1 MSHTRAVWDEGRE
14 PGRAVV
20 ALGVAVALTVIV
32 VNVAMVGR
40 VSMFFD
46 LWFVLLCLGLA
57 LLVRPRDFFTVG
69 VLPPLLMVGA
79 FVLIGA
85 ARPDVVADASD
96 GVIQAVVSGLSH
108 HAGALIVGYALCL
121 GVLAIRHRVLR
132 HRVLDQGAQAS
143 RTQASNRLGSPAPTR
158 TTSG

>member
-69 VLPPLLMVGA
+69 VLPPLLMFA
-79 FVLIGA
+79 TMVL
-85 ARPDVVADASD
+85 VALNGSQ
-96 GVIQAVVSGLSH
+96 VIADPHDSTVQAIITGLAH
-108 HAGALIVGYALCL
+108 HSVALFAGYAVCL
-121 GVLAIRHRVLR
+121 LTLLAR
-132 HRVLDQGAQAS
+132 Q
-143 RTQASNRLGSPAPTR
+143 RLPRP
-158 TTSG
+158 

>member
-1 MSHTRAVWDEGRE
+1 VSHTRAVWDEGRE

-69 VLPPLLMVGA
+69 VLPPLIMVVGFAMLAIDRPGA
-79 FVLIGA
+79 I
-85 ARPDVVADASD
+85 ASPRD
-96 GVIQAVVSGLSH
+96 GLVQAVISGLAH
-108 HAGALIVGYALCL
+108 HSVALVCGYALCL
-121 GVLAIRHRVLR
+121 VTLLAR
-132 HRVLDQGAQAS
+132 Q
-143 RTQASNRLGSPAPTR
+143 RTAR
-158 TTSG
+158 

>member
-1 MSHTRAVWDEGRE
+1 VSHTRAVWDEGRE

-40 VSMFFD
+40 VSLFFD

-69 VLPPLLMVGA
+69 VLPPLIMVVGFAILAIDRPGA
-79 FVLIGA
+79 I
-85 ARPDVVADASD
+85 ASPRD
-96 GVIQAVVSGLSH
+96 GLVQAVVSGLAH
-108 HAGALIVGYALCL
+108 HSVALVCGYALCL
-121 GVLAIRHRVLR
+121 VTLLAR
-132 HRVLDQGAQAS
+132 Q
-143 RTQASNRLGSPAPTR
+143 RTAR
-158 TTSG
+158 

>member
-1 MSHTRAVWDEGRE
+1 VSHSRAVWDEGRE

-46 LWFVLLCLGLA
+46 LWFVLICFGLA

-69 VLPPLLMVGA
+69 VLPPLIMLGA
-79 FVLIGA
+79 FAVLALG
-85 ARPDVVADASD
+85 RPEAIAEPQD
-96 GVIQAVVSGLSH
+96 GLVQAVVSGLAH
-108 HAGALIVGYALCL
+108 HSVALTIGSALCRATL
-121 GVLAIRHRVLR
+121 LARQRAAR
-132 HRVLDQGAQAS
+132 G
-143 RTQASNRLGSPAPTR
+143 
-158 TTSG
+158 

>member
-20 ALGVAVALTVIV
+20 ALGVAVALSALV

-69 VLPPLLMVGA
+69 VLPPLIMVVGFA
-79 FVLIGA
+79 ILAVD
-85 ARPDVVADASD
+85 RPEAIASPRD
-96 GVIQAVVSGLSH
+96 GLVQAVVSGLAH
-108 HAGALIVGYALCL
+108 HSVALVSGYTLCL
-121 GVLAIRHRVLR
+121 VTLLARQRAAR
-132 HRVLDQGAQAS
+132 
-143 RTQASNRLGSPAPTR
+143 
-158 TTSG
+158 